1 MKPFTS
7 ELSTRLDRDK
17 LMMMSRD
24 RAAELGH
31 IILEPL
37 TNSPAA
43 ENLAAVA
50 IAFAVLS
57 NRYSMGPEELYHY
70 GMKILTE
77 PTPHHRK
84 GNALLDS
91 LQDWAGMRVRNEA
104 II

>member
-1 MKPFTS
+1 
-7 ELSTRLDRDK
+7 LDRDR

-31 IILEPL
+31 MILEPL
-37 TNSPAA
+37 TNSPAD

-50 IAFAVLS
+50 VAFAALS
-57 NRYSMGPEELYHY
+57 ERYSMGPEELYRY
-70 GMKILTE
+70 GMKILTA

-84 GNALLDS
+84 GNALMDS